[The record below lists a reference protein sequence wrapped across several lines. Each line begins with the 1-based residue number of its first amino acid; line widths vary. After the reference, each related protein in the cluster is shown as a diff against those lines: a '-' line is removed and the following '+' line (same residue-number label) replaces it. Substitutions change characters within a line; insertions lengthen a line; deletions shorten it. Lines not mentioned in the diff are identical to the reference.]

1 MKGITLETIHY
12 AHIRITTRGSKAGS
26 YSEVEEIEAITHP
39 ILNELYIDS
48 GSGIPNVGIN
58 PEFCCNALTEVGLYG
73 HNRWSVLEAAL
84 KIARVIDTHPLYKL
98 FD

>member
-12 AHIRITTRGSKAGS
+12 AHIRITTRGSKGGS
-26 YSEVEEIEAITHP
+26 YYEVEEIEAITHP
-39 ILNELYIDS
+39 ILNELYIE
-48 GSGIPNVGIN
+48 GEGRIPNVGIN

-73 HNRWSVLEAAL
+73 HDWLTVKKAAFE
-84 KIARVIDTHPLYKL
+84 IARVIDTHPLYKL

>member
-12 AHIRITTRGSKAGS
+12 AHIRITTRGSKAES
-26 YSEVEEIEAITHP
+26 YYEGEEIEAI
-39 ILNELYIDS
+39 IDNEGY
-48 GSGIPNVGIN
+48 IPNVGIN

-73 HNRWSVLEAAL
+73 HDWMAVKKAAFE
-84 KIARVIDTHPLYKL
+84 IARVIDTHPLYKL